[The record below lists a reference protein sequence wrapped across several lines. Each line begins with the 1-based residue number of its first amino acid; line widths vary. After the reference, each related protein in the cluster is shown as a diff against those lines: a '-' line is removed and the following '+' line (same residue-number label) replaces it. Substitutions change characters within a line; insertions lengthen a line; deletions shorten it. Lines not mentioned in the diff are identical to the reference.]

1 MDNTETKIL
10 TGGGAFALHV
20 PDVPNVPN
28 VPEVPNVPL
37 VPNVPEVPTVR
48 GRLGHTLRVSVSKC
62 MVKPPRTKKV

>member
-1 MDNTETKIL
+1 MDNTETTIL

-20 PDVPNVPN
+20 PEVPNVPK
-28 VPEVPNVPL
+28 VPDVPL